1 MKFSSRIDRI
11 RSFASTYIYIERETW
26 NGGQA
31 GSFGHGTNKSTD
43 LYLDVTV
50 TAVTGKGRVPRRR
63 GYWVQAQWMDTG
75 AAKCTSA
82 LNRMVGGRTS
92 VWGGV
97 KHLGAE
103 YIGLHLLVLKT
114 CMDWA

>member
-26 NGGQA
+26 DGGQA

-50 TAVTGKGRVPRRR
+50 TAVTGKGQGSAAEGILGASAVDGYRR
-63 GYWVQAQWMDTG
+63 GQMYECVEPY
-75 AAKCTSA
+75 
-82 LNRMVGGRTS
+82 GR
-92 VWGGV
+92 
-97 KHLGAE
+97 
-103 YIGLHLLVLKT
+103 
-114 CMDWA
+114 WAH